1 MQVKENQKQLLDDCR
16 ITAANDTPVDSFTA
30 PPEKGHGRME
40 TRSCQVFEC
49 NYATDAQWMPL
60 IAQII
65 EIRRERS
72 VFNTKTKCWEHSEE
86 TAFYVSTTR
95 KPAEEY
101 NRIIR
106 EHWLIENANHHVRD
120 QTFHED
126 ASRIRVNPAIFARIK
141 SIAMNV
147 LRHNNVQ
154 NIKQKLYENALNFNN
169 IKKLAGVFY

>member
-30 PPEKGHGRME
+30 LPEKGHGRIE
-40 TRSCQVFEC
+40 IRSCRVFEC

-60 IAQII
+60 IAQIV
-65 EIRRERS
+65 EIRRERN
-72 VFNTKTKCWEHSEE
+72 VLNTKTNQWEQSHE

-95 KPAEEY
+95 KSAEEY
-101 NRIIR
+101 NAIIR
-106 EHWLIENANHHVRD
+106 QHWLIENANHHVRD